1 MTRNDRGQAL
11 VEFAL
16 VLPLILL
23 ASLGLTDA
31 TRAVWQ
37 YNELALAARE
47 GTRYAIVHGAGS
59 LAPAGPAANDAAV
72 QAEVLRF
79 TVGMPSVTV
88 ASAWTSGTNNRGDK
102 VSVDVTAPF
111 VPMLSRYLLNGAF
124 NVTLRGG
131 SELVIQ
137 R

>member
-1 MTRNDRGQAL
+1 MNRNDRGQAL
-11 VEFAL
+11 VELAL

-23 ASLGLTDA
+23 VSVGLIDA

-59 LAPAGPAANDAAV
+59 VAPTGPSANDTAV
-72 QAEVLRF
+72 RAEVLRF
-79 TVGMPSVTV
+79 TIGMSNVSVV
-88 ASAWTSGTNNRGDK
+88 SSWPNGTNNRGDA
-102 VSVDVTAPF
+102 VRVDVIAPF
-111 VPMLSRYLLNGAF
+111 APVLSQYLLNGAF